1 MSVSGDRKSTA
12 ELEKDV
18 AAERNRVDETLGKIQ
33 ARLTPGQL
41 IDEVIHHGQ
50 GAGTDFVANLGRTL
64 SANPIPTALV
74 GVGLLWLLLAPHPQR
89 SASTASS
96 ADTSDTPSP
105 APAEAPAPNS
115 Q

>member
-41 IDEVIHHGQ
+41 IDEVIHHGR

-89 SASTASS
+89 STDASVA
-96 ADTSDTPSP
+96 TSEAPSP
-105 APAEAPAPNS
+105 APGETPASNS
-115 Q
+115 